1 MLLELSPFNL
11 LVIAVAVIILRSVG
25 LLGDLAAAIVL
36 AILVLGGIAIVLYRS
51 VNSRKA
57 RSSR

>member
-1 MLLELSPFNL
+1 MLLKLSPFIL